1 SLMAPPALR
10 WALKRVTPQGEELA
24 RLKREELSAG
34 SAVAAVRRVLVPM
47 RTQEGREEG
56 QSLDAHVISRLAG
69 HDALSGTLLNVSPTG
84 QRAEGM
90 ELLEGVGA
98 QYGDVELTRKVVE
111 GRNPQD
117 AILAEAAKDYQLL
130 ILGATESSREPG
142 ALFHPMVDELVRL
155 SPCPTIVARGGRGE
169 GAWPPRRLLVPT
181 N

>member
-1 SLMAPPALR
+1 M
-10 WALKRVTPQGEELA
+10 
-24 RLKREELSAG
+24 
-34 SAVAAVRRVLVPM
+34 AAVRRVLVPM

-69 HDALSGTLLNVSPTG
+69 HDALSVTLLNVSPTG

-90 ELLEGVGA
+90 EFLEGVGA

-181 N
+181 NGTAASIAPM